1 MQDLLSKKVAR
12 SYFRSSSF
20 KMAMLHALLIGLSAL
35 ILGYIIYIIAPQNL
49 NVETLDSLKSFSA
62 IILVLMLCV
71 VLVSLGISHFVV
83 SRINKIAI
91 TAQSIIDTGD
101 LSKRISIDTKWDD
114 LSNLAQVLN
123 GFLVRIEDLMASV
136 REVNNN
142 IAHDLRTPLT
152 RLRTDIELLK
162 GKDVTNDE
170 LQELLTEI
178 DRILSVFHSLLRIS
192 NIQKGKRY
200 QEFEEINL
208 SILLEDV
215 MKKLIFQYFLKMVEE
230 INLSILLEDVIEL
243 FEPMATEKHVKLI
256 NVTNDNLK
264 ITGDA
269 DLLFQLFANLLDNAI
284 KFSSS
289 KSEVQIITNSE
300 PGKISTIIKDS
311 GPGIRDDEKEYVFQ
325 QFYRG
330 DESRKSQG
338 FGLGLS
344 LVKAVIDRHHGEIKL
359 KDGSPGL
366 EVWITFKTN

>member
-215 MKKLIFQYFLKMVEE
+215 
-230 INLSILLEDVIEL
+230 IEL

-311 GPGIRDDEKEYVFQ
+311 GPGIRDDEKENVFQ

-366 EVWITFKTN
+366 EVWITFQTN